1 MKIQDLL
8 KPKIYTHG
16 IVVFF
21 EPDYLTQTIKE
32 IGRTESMEWFDAV
45 NVYSETPNP
54 ASQMIEW
61 DENIPDDKERQEEK
75 FNSMITDQEFLQN
88 LFECI

>member
-1 MKIQDLL
+1 MK
-8 KPKIYTHG
+8 KTYTHA

-21 EPDYLTQTIKE
+21 DPDYSTATIKE
-32 IGRTESMEWFDAV
+32 IGRTPVLPFMDAL
-45 NVYSETPNP
+45 NVYAETPNP

-61 DENIPDDKERQEEK
+61 DENEPGSREK
-75 FNSMITDQEFLQN
+75 SEAAFNRVIVDPKWLAD